1 MTDTS
6 VSNTSTPGGDF
17 APRSTPGTPPAAPAL
32 FVLTI
37 AAPAVASGELR
48 DAPDQIS
55 NILHRVSSQLQIGV
69 LRGNCVVGNLVGT
82 FNYIP
87 VARGPTP

>member
-17 APRSTPGTPPAAPAL
+17 APRSTPGTPPDATAL

-37 AAPAVASGELR
+37 TGPGVASGEKFR
-48 DAPDQIS
+48 KDIWDIS
-55 NILHRVSSQLQIGV
+55 DILHGVGQQLQIGV
-69 LRGNCVVGNLVGT
+69 NRGKCVVGNLVGT
-82 FNYIP
+82 FTCTTDP
-87 VARGPTP
+87 